1 MLVEYLDFAAI
12 NESENR
18 STVNPIEALKK
29 IQNDIHFKGHNI
41 KIIVVNDSSIEINEN
56 IFVRSITNVL
66 NNAIRVSTEIEIVAD
81 ITNELI
87 KFSIHDNGPGIPD
100 SEKLNVFKPFYR
112 IDKSRNQNTF
122 NSGLGLATTKAL
134 LSTINGKISLHDS
147 YMGGLEV
154 IIEIPN

>member
-1 MLVEYLDFAAI
+1 MCIRD
-12 NESENR
+12 S
-18 STVNPIEALKK
+18 
-29 IQNDIHFKGHNI
+29 
-41 KIIVVNDSSIEINEN
+41 SSIEINEN

-66 NNAIRVSTEIEIVAD
+66 NNAIRVSTEIEVLAD
-81 ITNELI
+81 ITDELI
-87 KFSIHDNGPGIPD
+87 KVSIHDNGPGIPD
-100 SEKLNVFKPFYR
+100 NEKLNVFKPFYR